1 MNVIISMHP
10 NRDAKL
16 LEYLSLIRCA
26 AKYHRGLGC
35 CQQVHFVVYQRQPIM
50 AESVPSYV
58 KEDIGVSNRDPHP
71 RQVHLEERNTV
82 LATTSTRVGSVLRT
96 PTPLHTSVPSWVVE
110 GITLS
115 LGALPPLNPNSSH
128 PQGQGN
134 LTVNKMAPTIAT
146 SSFGGLVTPVN
157 VLNLQSALSNHPNRE
172 FVNKLFLEL
181 RRGPGFATLVLDVFQ
196 TIYRLPL

>member
-1 MNVIISMHP
+1 
-10 NRDAKL
+10 
-16 LEYLSLIRCA
+16 
-26 AKYHRGLGC
+26 
-35 CQQVHFVVYQRQPIM
+35 M

-58 KEDIGVSNRDPHP
+58 KEDIGVSNRYPHP

-82 LATTSTRVGSVLRT
+82 LATTSTRVGSVLRP
-96 PTPLHTSVPSWVVE
+96 PTPLHTSAPSWVVE

-134 LTVNKMAPTIAT
+134 LTVNKMAPTTAT

-172 FVNKLFLEL
+172 FVNKLCLEEGA
-181 RRGPGFATLVLDVFQ
+181 RIGSYGP
-196 TIYRLPL
+196 